1 MKPFKTETA
10 TNARR
15 ERGAVLITGLI
26 LLAMV
31 MLLGMAAM
39 RTVTLQERLSGSS
52 VDYNQAFQAAEAALR
67 AGEAA
72 VKANTKPAGY
82 HVFNVKD
89 DPAPAVKNLAQG
101 HTYWNHD
108 FSGSHPPAEYPLYGA
123 GNAKNPKY
131 IIELQSGE
139 GKTGDKLL
147 SGSLALGA
155 AKDKLPQASV
165 YKVTALGRGMQEES
179 NVPVS
184 EVVLQTTI
192 SR

>member
-1 MKPFKTETA
+1 MKPFKAETA
-10 TNARR
+10 TKARR
-15 ERGAVLITGLI
+15 ERGTVLITGLI

-39 RTVTLQERLSGSS
+39 RTTTLQERLSGSS

-72 VKANTKPAGY
+72 VKASTKPAGY
-82 HVFNVKD
+82 HVFSVKD
-89 DPAPAVKNLAQG
+89 DPAPAVKNLARG
-101 HTYWNHD
+101 YAFWSD
-108 FSGSHPPAEYPLYGA
+108 GFSGTHPPAEYPLYGV
-123 GNAKNPKY
+123 NNPKNPRY

-179 NVPVS
+179 SVPVS
-184 EVVLQTTI
+184 DVVLQTTI

>member
-1 MKPFKTETA
+1 MKPFKAETA
-10 TNARR
+10 TSPRR

-52 VDYNQAFQAAEAALR
+52 VDHNQAFQAAEAALR

-72 VKANTKPAGY
+72 IKADTKPDGY
-82 HVFNVKD
+82 NIFNIKD
-89 DPAPAVKNLAQG
+89 DPAPAVKDLAQG
-101 HTYWNHD
+101 YAFW
-108 FSGSHPPAEYPLYGA
+108 SSHFPSSHRPMDYPLYGA
-123 GNAKNPKY
+123 GNTNNPKY

-165 YKVTALGRGMQEES
+165 YRVTALGRGMQEES

-184 EVVLQTTI
+184 DVVLQTTI